1 MTKKN
6 KRRGFTV
13 VELVIVIAVIAILAA
28 VLIPTY
34 VNLVK
39 KANEAKAQAEAK
51 NLITEMLADILLG
64 KEGDA
69 DLLVFSEKGSD
80 VYAYAYS
87 RTEGKIIAYKNNPT
101 AKTGSFEDTVQSI
114 LTTMGDAITDC
125 NVAEDDWRHPNKIK
139 AVVNELNTK
148 GTMIVYAN
156 YTINADKFAVH
167 VHNFGAWENAGETV
181 GHRHT
186 CSCGATETEAHKW
199 DNGVVTK
206 EATAT
211 ESGTKTYTCTICNA
225 TKTETIAPAGHT
237 HSAKT
242 HHTAVPASCI
252 TDGSIEYWECEC
264 GAKFSD
270 EGLTK
275 QISDP
280 KVKALGH
287 DWGNWGAGESSTCEA
302 GGTQVR
308 TCKRCSA
315 QDTRTTSPA
324 GHKIVTIPAVAA
336 TCITDGKTEGTEC
349 SVCHKVIT
357 PQTVIPA
364 TGHSWGE
371 WTYDNETNH
380 TRKCKNCTA
389 TENHGHN
396 IVDGKCNDCGHV
408 FNTDV
413 KDAAGLIAAIKAAK
427 PGDTIRLGADITGT
441 SKFVISKELTIDLN
455 GHALSNTAY
464 QTLSLK
470 TGANVTII
478 DSSDGQNGIIK
489 NEYTKRAD
497 PTTIDL
503 YSNGVIFTLKSG
515 KVQSSSK
522 DDLYCIAIGN
532 SQKFN
537 CTVNIYGGTVAN
549 CDGHERSRAI
559 TASNGMT
566 VNIYDGIIN
575 GGLYSLDVYAGSVS
589 NIFGGTLLANAKDGR
604 TDEYGTSYAIHAKG
618 QASITIGSLDIE
630 TVPTVKGIKFES
642 SGVKTELP
650 TIKLV
655 KGKITNPIYSME
667 AKYNYPLFKLDIVA
681 DAPVTFTDDTAKY
694 FLADN
699 LQMTGSITTW
709 TVTSK

>member
-6 KRRGFTV
+6 KRRGFTI

-34 VNLVK
+34 ANLVK

-101 AKTGSFEDTVQSI
+101 AKTGSFENTVQSI
-114 LTTMGDAITDC
+114 LTAMGDAITDR

-167 VHNFGAWENAGETV
+167 VHSFGAWENAGETV

-225 TKTETIAPAGHT
+225 TKTETIAPVGHT

-242 HHTAVPASCI
+242 THTAVPASCT

-287 DWGNWGAGESSTCEA
+287 DWGNWSAGESSTCEA

-308 TCKRCSA
+308 TCKRCNTSE
-315 QDTRTTSPA
+315 TRT
-324 GHKIVTIPAVAA
+324 
-336 TCITDGKTEGTEC
+336 
-349 SVCHKVIT
+349 
-357 PQTVIPA
+357 
-364 TGHSWGE
+364 
-371 WTYDNETNH
+371 
-380 TRKCKNCTA
+380 
-389 TENHGHN
+389 
-396 IVDGKCNDCGHV
+396 
-408 FNTDV
+408 
-413 KDAAGLIAAIKAAK
+413 
-427 PGDTIRLGADITGT
+427 IRSILW
-441 SKFVISKELTIDLN
+441 KQN
-455 GHALSNTAY
+455 
-464 QTLSLK
+464 
-470 TGANVTII
+470 TII
-478 DSSDGQNGIIK
+478 
-489 NEYTKRAD
+489 R
-497 PTTIDL
+497 
-503 YSNGVIFTLKSG
+503 
-515 KVQSSSK
+515 SSS
-522 DDLYCIAIGN
+522 LI
-532 SQKFN
+532 
-537 CTVNIYGGTVAN
+537 
-549 CDGHERSRAI
+549 
-559 TASNGMT
+559 
-566 VNIYDGIIN
+566 
-575 GGLYSLDVYAGSVS
+575 
-589 NIFGGTLLANAKDGR
+589 
-604 TDEYGTSYAIHAKG
+604 
-618 QASITIGSLDIE
+618 
-630 TVPTVKGIKFES
+630 
-642 SGVKTELP
+642 
-650 TIKLV
+650 
-655 KGKITNPIYSME
+655 
-667 AKYNYPLFKLDIVA
+667 
-681 DAPVTFTDDTAKY
+681 
-694 FLADN
+694 
-699 LQMTGSITTW
+699 
-709 TVTSK
+709 

>member
-34 VNLVK
+34 ANLVK

-114 LTTMGDAITDC
+114 LTAMGDAITNC

-167 VHNFGAWENAGETV
+167 VHSFGAWENADAEN
-181 GHRHT
+181 HIRR
-186 CSCGATETEAHKW
+186 CSCGETETAKHEWESK
-199 DNGVVTK
+199 
-206 EATAT
+206 T
-211 ESGTKTYTCTICNA
+211 ENNVKIDTCKVCHA
-225 TKTETIAPAGHT
+225 TKTEVVSGD
-237 HSAKT
+237 KT
-242 HHTAVPASCI
+242 HHLFHHIAKAATCGEA
-252 TDGSIEYWECEC
+252 GNIEYWECVDKDC
-264 GAKFSD
+264 GKYFSD
-270 EGLTK
+270 SNATNEITDKNSVKIAQLTNHTYGAWNNTTQATCTTAGSK
-275 QISDP
+275 Q
-280 KVKALGH
+280 
-287 DWGNWGAGESSTCEA
+287 
-302 GGTQVR
+302 R
-308 TCKRCSA
+308 TCTVCGY
-315 QDTRTTSPA
+315 TE
-324 GHKIVTIPAVAA
+324 
-336 TCITDGKTEGTEC
+336 DGT
-349 SVCHKVIT
+349 
-357 PQTVIPA
+357 IPA

-532 SQKFN
+532 SKKEN

-549 CDGHERSRAI
+549 CDGHEDSRAI

-575 GGLYSLDVYAGSVS
+575 GGLYALDVYAGSVS
-589 NIFGGTLLANAKDGR
+589 NIFGGTLLANANDGR

-618 QASITIGSLDIE
+618 QASITIGSLGIE

-642 SGVKTELP
+642 SGVNTELP

-667 AKYNYPLFKLDIVA
+667 AKYNYHLFKLDIVA